1 MSDVIQISIKEE
13 QGREK
18 SYQYKGEIIEIYRGL
33 PVTDTEPVKL
43 RLNKAMNR
51 IVVFS
56 EEPVLINV
64 YSMIGV
70 LEEITS
76 GEYTVT
82 YSGVGKPMEDVEDSD
97 SGLCRNCYIA
107 SGAAI
112 HKALNACEIE
122 SDTHVAVITSGTGL
136 SGKYLIMRSSNIGKF
151 FSVPISVDSEYI
163 NVDIGV
169 VGKNTKVTVI
179 GMEEIL

>member
-70 LEEITS
+70 LEEFTL
-76 GEYTVT
+76 GTYTVKYGLNT
-82 YSGVGKPMEDVEDSD
+82 KTLADIVEPSGSLSNV
-97 SGLCRNCYIA
+97 CYVA
-107 SGAAI
+107 NGAAI
-112 HKALNACEIE
+112 HKALNACWVGEGIV
-122 SDTHVAVITSGTGL
+122 SSGTDLTGR
-136 SGKYLIMRSSNIGKF
+136 YLIMRSSNIGKF
-151 FSVPISVDSEYI
+151 FSVPISAESEYI
-163 NVDIGV
+163 KVDIGV
-169 VGKNTKVTVI
+169 VDKNTKVTVI